1 MLTNCSFLYDP
12 ARLSIIWPD
21 PYAEAMDRASIKE
34 SSVNKLVS
42 EFLGTCLLVCIV
54 VGSGIMATNLSQ
66 DIGVQLL
73 INAVSTVFGLMVLIQ
88 LLMPISGAHFNPVVT
103 LVNLIQKNVSIST
116 FIKFSIVQTAGAITG
131 AILANAMFN
140 LALFETS
147 TKIRSG
153 SNLYLG
159 EVIATAGLILVINLL
174 VSQEKTAL
182 IPVMVASWI
191 GSAYFFTSST
201 SFANPAVT
209 VGRIFSESFA
219 GIAPSS
225 VLQFIAAQII
235 GALLG
240 LGIFKVVSR

>member
-1 MLTNCSFLYDP
+1 M
-12 ARLSIIWPD
+12 
-21 PYAEAMDRASIKE
+21 
-34 SSVNKLVS
+34 NKLVS

-54 VGSGIMATNLSQ
+54 VGSGIMATNLSL

-73 INAVSTVFGLMVLIQ
+73 INTVSTVFGLMVLIQ

-103 LVNLIQKNVSIST
+103 LVNLIQKNISIST

-140 LALFETS
+140 YALIETS
-147 TKIRSG
+147 TQIRSG

-174 VSQEKTAL
+174 VSQEKTTL

-209 VGRIFSESFA
+209 VGRMFSNSFA

-225 VLQFIAAQII
+225 VLQFMAAQII

>member
-1 MLTNCSFLYDP
+1 MKKAT
-12 ARLSIIWPD
+12 
-21 PYAEAMDRASIKE
+21 IKE
-34 SSVNKLVS
+34 SSVQKLVS

-66 DIGVQLL
+66 DIGIQLL
-73 INAVSTVFGLMVLIQ
+73 INTVSTVFGLMVLIQ
-88 LLMPISGAHFNPVVT
+88 LLMPISGAHFNPAVT
-103 LVNLIQKNVSIST
+103 LINLIQKHVSIST
-116 FIKFSIVQTAGAITG
+116 FIKFFIVQVAGAITG

-140 LALFETS
+140 YALIETS

-209 VGRIFSESFA
+209 VGRIFSDSFA

>member
-1 MLTNCSFLYDP
+1 M
-12 ARLSIIWPD
+12 
-21 PYAEAMDRASIKE
+21 
-34 SSVNKLVS
+34 NKLVA

-66 DIGVQLL
+66 DIGIQLL
-73 INAVSTVFGLMVLIQ
+73 INTVSTVFGLMVLIQ
-88 LLMPISGAHFNPVVT
+88 LLMPISGAHFNPAVT
-103 LVNLIQKNVSIST
+103 LINLIQKHVSIST
-116 FIKFSIVQTAGAITG
+116 FIKFSIVQVAGAVTG

-140 LALFETS
+140 YTLIETS

-153 SNLYLG
+153 SNLFLG

-209 VGRIFSESFA
+209 VGRIFSDSFA

-225 VLQFIAAQII
+225 VLQFIAAQFI

-240 LGIFKVVSR
+240 LGIFKVISR

>member
-1 MLTNCSFLYDP
+1 
-12 ARLSIIWPD
+12 
-21 PYAEAMDRASIKE
+21 MDRASIKE
-34 SSVNKLVS
+34 SSVNKLFS

-103 LVNLIQKNVSIST
+103 LINLIQKNVSIST

-225 VLQFIAAQII
+225 VLQFVTAQII

>member
-1 MLTNCSFLYDP
+1 
-12 ARLSIIWPD
+12 
-21 PYAEAMDRASIKE
+21 
-34 SSVNKLVS
+34 
-42 EFLGTCLLVCIV
+42 
-54 VGSGIMATNLSQ
+54 
-66 DIGVQLL
+66 
-73 INAVSTVFGLMVLIQ
+73 
-88 LLMPISGAHFNPVVT
+88 
-103 LVNLIQKNVSIST
+103 
-116 FIKFSIVQTAGAITG
+116 
-131 AILANAMFN
+131 MFN

-174 VSQEKTAL
+174 VSQEKIAL

-209 VGRIFSESFA
+209 IGRIFSDSFA
-219 GIAPSS
+219 GIAPGS
-225 VLQFIAAQII
+225 VLQFMAAQII

>member
-1 MLTNCSFLYDP
+1 
-12 ARLSIIWPD
+12 
-21 PYAEAMDRASIKE
+21 MDKASIKE

-225 VLQFIAAQII
+225 VLQFVTAQII

>member
-1 MLTNCSFLYDP
+1 MNK
-12 ARLSIIWPD
+12 
-21 PYAEAMDRASIKE
+21 ASIKE
-34 SSVNKLVS
+34 SSVQKLVS
-42 EFLGTCLLVCIV
+42 EFLGTCILVCIV

-66 DIGVQLL
+66 DIGIQLL

-88 LLMPISGAHFNPVVT
+88 LLMPISGAHFNPAVT
-103 LVNLIQKNVSIST
+103 LISLIQKTVSIST

-182 IPVMVASWI
+182 IPVMVACWI

>member
-1 MLTNCSFLYDP
+1 
-12 ARLSIIWPD
+12 
-21 PYAEAMDRASIKE
+21 MDKASIKE

-116 FIKFSIVQTAGAITG
+116 FIKFWIVQTAGAITG

>member
-1 MLTNCSFLYDP
+1 
-12 ARLSIIWPD
+12 
-21 PYAEAMDRASIKE
+21 
-34 SSVNKLVS
+34 VNKLAA

-116 FIKFSIVQTAGAITG
+116 FIKFWIVQTAGAITG

>member
-1 MLTNCSFLYDP
+1 MNK
-12 ARLSIIWPD
+12 
-21 PYAEAMDRASIKE
+21 ASIKE

-42 EFLGTCLLVCIV
+42 EFLGTALLVCIV

-73 INAVSTVFGLMVLIQ
+73 INTVSTVFGLMVLIQ
-88 LLMPISGAHFNPVVT
+88 ILMPISGAHFNPVVT
-103 LVNLIQKNVSIST
+103 MINLIQKNISIST
-116 FIKFSIVQTAGAITG
+116 FIKFLIAQTAGAVTG

-140 LALFETS
+140 YALIETS

-159 EVIATAGLILVINLL
+159 EIIATAGLILVINLL
-174 VSQEKTAL
+174 ISQEKTAL
-182 IPVMVASWI
+182 IPAIVASWI

-209 VGRIFSESFA
+209 VGRIFSDSFA
-219 GIAPSS
+219 GIAPNS

-240 LGIFKVVSR
+240 LGIFKVVTR